1 MIVEGIISAVT
12 NALCG
17 LLSLLPDIS
26 SDFMEGWEYIR
37 DTLINIFT
45 GIGCIIPVG
54 VLFPL
59 LFANLALHGFRL
71 VWAIILRLKSFIP
84 FIGGG

>member
-17 LLSLLPDIS
+17 LLSLLPDIPT
-26 SDFMEGWEYIR
+26 DFMDNWAFIR
-37 DTLINIFT
+37 ETLINIFT

-59 LFANLALHGFRL
+59 LFANLSLHAFRL

-84 FIGGG
+84 LIGGG

>member
-12 NALCG
+12 SALCG
-17 LLSLLPDIS
+17 LLNLLPDIS
-26 SDFMEGWEYIR
+26 SDFIKTWVYIR
-37 DTLINIFT
+37 DILIDIFT

-59 LFANLALHGFRL
+59 LFANLSLHAFRL
-71 VWAIILRLKSFIP
+71 IWAIILRLKSFIP